1 MSIDIPIISSFV
13 DKGIKDAIKKFQQLE
28 TTSDK
33 AQFAISKAAVPAAAA
48 LAGIA
53 TLAGKAVKQA
63 SDLGEAQNK
72 ANVIF
77 QDAAKD
83 ITNFADTASTKL
95 GQSKT
100 DAINAAAT
108 FGTFGKSAGL
118 AGEDLGKFAINF
130 TTLASD
136 MASFNNTTPEEAV
149 LAIGAAL
156 RGEAEPI
163 RRFGVLLND
172 AAIKSEAVTIGL
184 IKTTKEGLTPQ
195 QKVLAVQSAILK
207 QTSDQQ
213 GDFAKTSDTLANS
226 QRILA
231 AEIED
236 VSTEFGMALLPAIE
250 GVLPH
255 LKTFAQ
261 IAKDNPDDVKKL
273 AVAITAMA
281 TATVALNIAMKTNPW
296 ILMAGGVLVANEAM
310 EKLLNFIDKV
320 GGIVGF
326 LGKIAG
332 SLSLVGFAGK
342 VVGDLFKKAGDDAEK
357 AGIKIGDS
365 MTRAKAS
372 IEGVE
377 SALMTLERAKA
388 VGPSLEL
395 IIGNVTALGEAY
407 KKTEKQGSGLT
418 AEEKR
423 QAAALEAKA
432 KAMKKTQDAIASY
445 LNAYSSYSAS
455 IKDTITGFVSISEAQ
470 QTAAASEGKISTG
483 QAFQKQIAD
492 AKQFANNLK
501 TLLGMGLGQAG
512 LAQLL
517 NLGPIAGLQV
527 TDSMILGGATTGNPG
542 GFGVNELNSALAD
555 LASVGGSLGGAAAS
569 AFMTRGGGTVNNI
582 TVNASLVS
590 TPAQIGQDIIDVIQ
604 KAQRLSGQVF
614 AAA

>member
-13 DKGIKDAIKKFQQLE
+13 DKGISDAIKQFKQLE

-33 AQFAISKAAVPAAAA
+33 AQFAIKKAAVPAAAA

-53 TLAGKAVKQA
+53 SLAANAVKQA
-63 SDLGEAQNK
+63 SNLSEAQNK

-77 QDAAKD
+77 KDAAKD
-83 ITNFADTASTKL
+83 ITKFADTASTKL

-100 DAINAAAT
+100 DALNAAAT
-108 FGTFGKSAGL
+108 FGSFGKAAGL
-118 AGEDLGKFAINF
+118 AGADLGKFATGF

-136 MASFNNTTPEEAV
+136 LASFNNTTPEEAV
-149 LAIGAAL
+149 VALGAAL

-163 RRFGVLLND
+163 RRFNVLLND
-172 AAIKSEAVTIGL
+172 ATIKAEAMSLGI
-184 IKTTKEGLTPQ
+184 IKTTKEALTPQ

-213 GDFAKTSDTLANS
+213 GDFAATSDGLANS

-231 AEIED
+231 AELKD
-236 VSTEFGMALLPAIE
+236 VSAQFGSALLPAIE

-255 LKTFAQ
+255 LKTFAK
-261 IAKDNPDDVKKL
+261 IAKDNPDDVKNL
-273 AVAITAMA
+273 AIGITAMA
-281 TATVALNIAMKTNPW
+281 SATLLLNFAMKTNPFVA
-296 ILMAGGVLVANEAM
+296 MAGGIVAANIAM
-310 EKLLNFIDKV
+310 EKLLNFTNKL
-320 GGIVGF
+320 GGVFGF

-332 SLSLVGFAGK
+332 SLALPGFAAK
-342 VVGDLFKKAGDDAEK
+342 LIGDLFETSANKSVDAS
-357 AGIKIGDS
+357 IKIGDS
-365 MTRAKAS
+365 MTRSKAA
-372 IEGVE
+372 IEG
-377 SALMTLERAKA
+377 LEVPLVNVAKVTDLNTASTDKNTEAEKKRAEAIKKSQDT
-388 VGPSLEL
+388 VKDYL
-395 IIGNVTALGEAY
+395 IEY
-407 KKTEKQGSGLT
+407 KKYAESVSGT
-418 AEEKR
+418 V
-423 QAAALEAKA
+423 
-432 KAMKKTQDAIASY
+432 
-445 LNAYSSYSAS
+445 
-455 IKDTITGFVSISEAQ
+455 TGFVSLADAVKKMQDGETTNLAQ
-470 QTAAASEGKISTG
+470 G
-483 QAFQKQIAD
+483 FQKQIAD

-542 GFGVNELNSALAD
+542 GFGVNELNTALAD
-555 LASVGGSLGGAAAS
+555 LASVGGSLGGAAAG

-590 TPAQIGQDIIDVIQ
+590 TPEQIGTDIIAAIQ
-604 KAQRLSGQVF
+604 KAQRRSGTVF

>member
-53 TLAGKAVKQA
+53 TLAGNAVKKA

-118 AGEDLGKFAINF
+118 AGEDLGKFAIGF

-136 MASFNNTTPEEAV
+136 LASFNNTTPEEAV

-226 QRILA
+226 QRILS

-255 LKTFAQ
+255 LKTFAK

-310 EKLLNFIDKV
+310 EKLLNFLDKV
-320 GGIVGF
+320 GGVVGF
-326 LGKIAG
+326 LGKVAG

-342 VVGDLFKKAGDDAEK
+342 AVGDLFKKAGDDAEK

-377 SALMTLERAKA
+377 SALLTLERAKA
-388 VGPSLEL
+388 VGPSLEI
-395 IIGNVTALGEAY
+395 IIGNVTAVGEAY
-407 KKTEKQGSGLT
+407 KKTEKHGSGLT

-423 QAAALEAKA
+423 LAAALEAKA
-432 KAMKKTQDAIASY
+432 KAMKKTQEATASY
-445 LNAYSSYSAS
+445 LNAYASYSKS
-455 IKDTITGFVSISEAQ
+455 IAGTVTGMVSLADAQ
-470 QTAAASEGKISTG
+470 SSALDINEKAGGDKATLQG
-483 QAFQKQIAD
+483 QFQKQIND
-492 AKQFANNLK
+492 AKQFASNLK
-501 TLLGMGLGQAG
+501 TLIGQGLGQAG
-512 LAQLL
+512 LAQLM
-517 NLGPIAGLQV
+517 NLGPAAGLAV
-527 TDSMILGGATTGNPG
+527 TDQMILGTGTLTVG
-542 GFGVNELNSALAD
+542 GLNAD
-555 LASVGGSLGGAAAS
+555 LAGLEESAAGLGSSAGQ
-569 AFMTRGGGTVNNI
+569 AFMGNRGNVNI
-582 TVNASLVS
+582 TVNAGLVS
-590 TPAQIGQDIIDVIQ
+590 TGAQVGQDIIDAIQ